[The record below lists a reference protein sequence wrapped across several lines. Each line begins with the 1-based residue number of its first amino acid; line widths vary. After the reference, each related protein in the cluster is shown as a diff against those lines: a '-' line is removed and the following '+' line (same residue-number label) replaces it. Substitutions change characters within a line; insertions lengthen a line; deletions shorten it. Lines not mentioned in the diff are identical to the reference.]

1 MNHAKPLLACLF
13 SALLIGG
20 CNTNGS
26 KTAATEADYQQA
38 IADAKISLKKAH
50 NAANEWRD
58 TGKIIKESEKAAKSG
73 DFTTATKLAN
83 KARQQGELAL
93 AQAHEQMNAGPRY

>member
-1 MNHAKPLLACLF
+1 MNQAKTLITCLF
-13 SALLIGG
+13 TALLIGG

-26 KTAATEADYQQA
+26 KTTATEADYQQA
-38 IADAKISLKKAH
+38 IADAKISLKRAH

-73 DFTTATKLAN
+73 DFITATQLAN

-93 AQAHEQMNAGPRY
+93 LQAHEQMNAAPRY